1 MLCKFDIQPG
11 QVMHQLGVTTQLTI
25 YLMIFTRPE
34 WPKLVFVN
42 NLWKWKVL
50 DVRAKM
56 IRTDMKQ
63 LLTLIIAGSREER
76 QQSEEQQHVAKETSC
91 THTVTS
97 SRMFL
102 VIFVVN
108 FIIRGQLQQFL
119 YKSIRIFLTI
129 RSFCYLLGDDLLC
142 LKCRWYNKSLLP
154 PQLHLHLSVHN
165 YLWSKSSLFLIENR
179 PTTFHQD
186 SDDSL
191 NIGQP

>member
-1 MLCKFDIQPG
+1 MKSTGCESKDDTNWYEAITNFDHCWQSG
-11 QVMHQLGVTTQLTI
+11 GATAERGAA
-25 YLMIFTRPE
+25 TRCQGD
-34 WPKLVFVN
+34 
-42 NLWKWKVL
+42 VL
-50 DVRAKM
+50 HPHSH
-56 IRTDMKQ
+56 
-63 LLTLIIAGSREER
+63 LISNVSGDF
-76 QQSEEQQHVAKETSC
+76 C
-91 THTVTS
+91 
-97 SRMFL
+97 L
-102 VIFVVN
+102 N

-191 NIGQP
+191 KIGQP

>member
-1 MLCKFDIQPG
+1 MWDD
-11 QVMHQLGVTTQLTI
+11 M
-25 YLMIFTRPE
+25 
-34 WPKLVFVN
+34 
-42 NLWKWKVL
+42 
-50 DVRAKM
+50 M

-191 NIGQP
+191 KIGQPLLIKGLTVFCLLLNIESISDKSMNFSLAFFWNWKSID